1 LLLLEGTFDSTRGHV
16 SSKTKNGCCS
26 TIESVSDSSRS
37 RESRRGKAPAL
48 RAGPVEADQTE
59 ETRSSRQGVS
69 HILVVD
75 DEEYICEVIREM
87 LSDQTYRIHAICDPE
102 KALDFIRT
110 RHVDLVLT
118 DLIMGKK
125 SGVDVLEQTMRSHP
139 DGVVVLMTGHP
150 TIENAVTVLR
160 SGAYDY
166 LVKPFSMDTLRAV
179 VKRGLEKQRLYR
191 ENINLKETVSLY
203 KISEAMGS
211 TIRLDFLLNL
221 ILETAIKELD
231 ADMASVLLS
240 DDKIGVLTPKAS
252 LGVPHSML
260 ASGLLTGRD
269 EICKWVIKNARPRV
283 FDRDDIGAQHLTS
296 HLREGIGSAVAH
308 PLMAKGK
315 VIGILILI
323 RLEGRVSPF
332 TTGQLHS
339 LSIIA
344 SKAASAIENS
354 RLYEELKD
362 SYLQTLTALANA
374 VEARDIYT
382 RGHTD
387 RVCYMAQHLCREMG
401 WNEEQLWEVKMGG
414 ILHDIGKIGV
424 PDAVLNKGQTLT
436 REEFEIMKQHPAC
449 GARILEGISFLAPA
463 VPFVLYHHERFD
475 GKGYPYGLR
484 NHQIPIQGRLMAV
497 VDTFDAMTSDRPYR
511 KAKTIRM
518 ALQEIKDCAG
528 TQFDPE
534 IAHLF
539 LNIWEKGL
547 LKKSKLTGKKDRS

>member
-1 LLLLEGTFDSTRGHV
+1 V

-26 TIESVSDSSRS
+26 AVQPVPHPAHKVEDGP
-37 RESRRGKAPAL
+37 GKALVPTVQ
-48 RAGPVEADQTE
+48 PVEASRVE
-59 ETRSSRQGVS
+59 EIRSPRQGVS

-87 LSDQTYRIHAICDPE
+87 LSEPGYRIHTMCDPE

-110 RHVDLVLT
+110 SQVDLVLT

-125 SGVDVLEQTMRSHP
+125 SGVDVLQHTMRFHP

-179 VKRGLEKQRLYR
+179 VKRGLEKQKLYR

-231 ADMASVLLS
+231 ADMATVLLS
-240 DDKIGVLTPKAS
+240 DERTGVLTPKAS
-252 LGVPHSML
+252 LGVPDQML
-260 ASGLLTGRD
+260 ASGLLAGRD
-269 EICKWVIKNARPRV
+269 EICKWVIKNGRPRV
-283 FDRDDIGAQHLTS
+283 FDRDDIGAQHLPPR
-296 HLREGIGSAVAH
+296 LRQAIGSAVAH

-315 VIGILILI
+315 VMGILILI
-323 RLEGRVSPF
+323 RLQGRVSPF

-344 SKAASAIENS
+344 SKAASALENS

-387 RVCYMAQHLCREMG
+387 RVCYMAQFLCREMG
-401 WNEEQLWEVKMGG
+401 WSEEQVWEVRMGG

-424 PDAVLNKGQTLT
+424 PDAVLNKGQALT
-436 REEFEIMKQHPAC
+436 ESEFEIMKQHPAC

-475 GKGYPYGLR
+475 GKGYPYGLSR
-484 NHQIPIQGRLMAV
+484 SQIPIQGRLMAV

-518 ALQEIKDCAG
+518 ALQEITDCAG

-534 IAHLF
+534 IARLF
-539 LNIWEKGL
+539 VAIWEKGL
-547 LKKSKLTGKKDRS
+547 LKKSKLPGKKNRT

>member
-1 LLLLEGTFDSTRGHV
+1 V
-16 SSKTKNGCCS
+16 NSKAKNGSCTS
-26 TIESVSDSSRS
+26 IRAISYPASVNQSKGGKRPDLQKRS
-37 RESRRGKAPAL
+37 LDWSE
-48 RAGPVEADQTE
+48 TE
-59 ETRSSRQGVS
+59 QAKSPHQNIA

-75 DEEYICEVIREM
+75 DEEYICEVIKEM
-87 LSDQTYRIHAICDPE
+87 LSGDAYRIHTICDPV
-102 KALDFIRT
+102 KALEFIRT

-125 SGVDVLEQTMRSHP
+125 SGVDVLNQTMKFHP

-179 VKRGLEKQRLYR
+179 VKRGLEKQKLYR

-231 ADMASVLLS
+231 ADMASVLFSEAKTGLL
-240 DDKIGVLTPKAS
+240 IPKAS
-252 LGVPHSML
+252 LGIPPEML
-260 ASGLLTGRD
+260 GSGLLTGQD
-269 EICKWVIKNARPRV
+269 EICKWVIKNGRPRV
-283 FDRDDIGAQHLTS
+283 FDRDEIDDRHLAPN
-296 HLREGIGSAVAH
+296 LRKGIGSVVVH
-308 PLMAKGK
+308 PLMARGS

-323 RLEGRVSPF
+323 RSQGRTSPF

-382 RGHTD
+382 RGHTE
-387 RVCYMAQHLCREMG
+387 RVCYMAQVLCKEMA
-401 WNEEQLWEVKMGG
+401 WNQEQLWEVRMGG

-424 PDAVLNKGQTLT
+424 PDAVLTKAQTLT
-436 REEFEIMKQHPAC
+436 KEEFEIMKQHPVC
-449 GARILEGISFLAPA
+449 GAKILEGISFLAPA

-497 VDTFDAMTSDRPYR
+497 VDTFDAMTSNRPYR
-511 KAKTIRM
+511 KAKTFKM
-518 ALQEIKDCAG
+518 ALKEIEDCAG
-528 TQFDPE
+528 SQFDPE
-534 IAHLF
+534 IAQLF
-539 LNIWEKGL
+539 LRIWEKGL
-547 LKKSKLTGKKDRS
+547 LKKSKLKCNK